1 MSDTADELVVF
12 GGPADLAVLNAR
24 LPALFLADA
33 KLSERFR
40 EFFAANIRNRN
51 TRRAYY
57 KAVCSFSDWC
67 EGRGLFDLAKVKPIH
82 VAAYVEEL
90 QRTHSKPT
98 VKQHLAAL
106 GMLFDWLVVG
116 HIMDVN
122 PAHAVRGP
130 KHVVKKARRR
140 CSPLMNPVFCS
151 TALIR
156 AR

>member
-1 MSDTADELVVF
+1 MSGTVDALIPFSAPVEL
-12 GGPADLAVLNAR
+12 ASLSAR

-33 KLSERFR
+33 KSSERFW

-57 KAVCSFSDWC
+57 KAACRFKEWC
-67 EGRGLFDLAKVKPIH
+67 EGRGLFDLTTIKPIH

-106 GMLFDWLVVG
+106 RMLFDCWSSA
-116 HIMDVN
+116 I
-122 PAHAVRGP
+122 
-130 KHVVKKARRR
+130 
-140 CSPLMNPVFCS
+140 SW
-151 TALIR
+151 T
-156 AR
+156 

>member
-1 MSDTADELVVF
+1 MSSELVCLTA
-12 GGPADLAVLNAR
+12 PRDLVGIVAR
-24 LPALFLADA
+24 LSAVFLVDA
-33 KLSERFR
+33 KSSERFW

-82 VAAYVEEL
+82 VAAYVEDL

-106 GMLFDWLVVG
+106 RMLFDWLVRDG
-116 HIMDVN
+116 RYPGWSSTPEYAEEGAAPH
-122 PAHAVRGP
+122 
-130 KHVVKKARRR
+130 RR
-140 CSPLMNPVFCS
+140 SASLVPS
-151 TALIR
+151 AI
-156 AR
+156 